1 MQSSTICFIFTF
13 WSLIYKRD
21 ILRGWGGREEVF
33 KVLEGTHRN
42 SHWRWLKMQFH
53 SLSETQNEE
62 IFVCK
67 DIFPG
72 FQGSRKNNPKR
83 GPMS

>member
-42 SHWRWLKMQFH
+42 SPLKLVKNAISFT
-53 SLSETQNEE
+53 LR
-62 IFVCK
+62 
-67 DIFPG
+67 DIKLG
-72 FQGSRKNNPKR
+72 NLCV
-83 GPMS
+83 